1 MVAQEVMSEDTA
13 QGRRFLDGM
22 ISWGSLPQTI
32 QPSKAF
38 PTLMNYVKH
47 RIEDVGAE

>member
-1 MVAQEVMSEDTA
+1 MVAQEVMSENA
-13 QGRRFLDGM
+13 VQGRKFLDGM

-38 PTLMNYVKH
+38 PTLNDYLKH
-47 RIEDVGAE
+47 RIVDVGA